1 MASSLMNSK
10 RIYKIKNSTHRCIM
24 CGTYAWAP
32 WRLEENLLCM
42 DAKCN
47 KFGETVVP
55 WDVPYVAPLTQFYG
69 YSAVST
75 KPYQPKEQDM
85 CSENVNWSLGV
96 IQMSNNLYSVEIS
109 RKDKKSSDR
118 LVREFDNFGDA
129 LEFATDTYEELS

>member
-1 MASSLMNSK
+1 
-10 RIYKIKNSTHRCIM
+10 
-24 CGTYAWAP
+24 
-32 WRLEENLLCM
+32 
-42 DAKCN
+42 
-47 KFGETVVP
+47 
-55 WDVPYVAPLTQFYG
+55 
-69 YSAVST
+69 
-75 KPYQPKEQDM
+75 M